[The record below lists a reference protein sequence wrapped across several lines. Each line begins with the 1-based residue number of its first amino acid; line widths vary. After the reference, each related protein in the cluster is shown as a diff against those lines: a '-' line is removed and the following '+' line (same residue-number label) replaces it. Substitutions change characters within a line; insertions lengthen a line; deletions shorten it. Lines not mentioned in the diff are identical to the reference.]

1 MESEL
6 MLAGIS
12 LLGTMV
18 GTGGG
23 IIISSKLTNYRLS
36 QLEKKMDKH
45 NNFIERVFIL
55 EEQTANMKD
64 DICEN
69 KTAIH
74 DLEKGGDR

>member
-1 MESEL
+1 

-36 QLEKKMDKH
+36 QLENKMDKH

-69 KTAIH
+69 KNAIH
-74 DLEKGGDR
+74 DLERGGDR